1 MCVGVCM
8 GVCVGVCVCEP
19 ARGRVFGFF
28 LKEEMVELTEFYEY
42 PVDRCDV
49 KDNVYLVF

>member
-1 MCVGVCM
+1 MCGC
-8 GVCVGVCVCEP
+8 GCGCVSEP

-28 LKEEMVELTEFYEY
+28 LKEEMVELNEFYEY